1 VVIIR
6 DTLALHPR
14 AELDADEGGDTQ
26 DVRVRAGKLFN
37 QLLASRW
44 LEDRTVSLDERWV
57 LISPLLRSLLQMLRE
72 LAQNEIAELKG
83 FADILRGL
91 CGTLLTATALDPA
104 ALNADEMQI
113 GRASCRERVSE
124 RV

>member
-37 QLLASRW
+37 QLLR
-44 LEDRTVSLDERWV
+44 
-57 LISPLLRSLLQMLRE
+57 
-72 LAQNEIAELKG
+72 LAGSK
-83 FADILRGL
+83 
-91 CGTLLTATALDPA
+91 TAL
-104 ALNADEMQI
+104 
-113 GRASCRERVSE
+113 
-124 RV
+124 